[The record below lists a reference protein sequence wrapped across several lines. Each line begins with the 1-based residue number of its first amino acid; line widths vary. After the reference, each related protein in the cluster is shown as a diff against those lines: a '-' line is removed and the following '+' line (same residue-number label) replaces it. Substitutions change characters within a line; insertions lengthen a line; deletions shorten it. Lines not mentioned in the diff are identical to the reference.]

1 MKKNGIL
8 LSGLM
13 VILALLIYSSQAAH
27 PELTGKYH
35 PKVPA
40 RSQTSTVT
48 VLNPALLHRLNMIL
62 EHGLI
67 QGD

>member
-1 MKKNGIL
+1 MKMKGIW
-8 LSGLM
+8 LSGLI
-13 VILALLIYSSQAAH
+13 VIVALLFFFNHAEH
-27 PELTGKYH
+27 PPSGKYH
-35 PKVPA
+35 PKTPA
-40 RSQTSTVT
+40 RSHTSTVT